1 MVHKVLLL
9 LHEQFLA
16 LAPLY
21 LTHLDKND
29 ILSGMIISYQGV
41 DSVKIQFGDT
51 TVAYNPVSKDSK
63 FKSSKYGA
71 DIVLISANHPDLN
84 GVENASRGEKEPFA
98 VTGPG
103 EYEVGGI
110 FIRGFLSKTEYGG
123 EEKVNTIYLMNL
135 ENMNLCFL
143 GVLSSLDVIDSE
155 TSAALDDIDI
165 LFVIK
170 KTDYKKYSWDLEKV
184 KRILPLKLHDVI
196 QTKEDLIKNIKK
208 EN

>member
-1 MVHKVLLL
+1 
-9 LHEQFLA
+9 
-16 LAPLY
+16 
-21 LTHLDKND
+21 
-29 ILSGMIISYQGV
+29 MIISYQGV

-196 QTKEDLIKNIKK
+196 QTKEDLTKNIKK
-208 EN
+208 EEKLITEAIFEGIVLWGHELLIKVIKNAIKK